1 MQPVKI
7 KQGVAGPI
15 YKLNLPMLLQ
25 KSITRL
31 PAHEEA
37 SFIRAHQQMK
47 KFPYTWLNISAHE
60 IITEYTVDLKNTEL
74 WKLRHIDFIELKK
87 AVLKEV

>member
-1 MQPVKI
+1 MLKSISQMQPVKI

-25 KSITRL
+25 KSSTRL

-37 SFIRAHQQMK
+37 FL
-47 KFPYTWLNISAHE
+47 Y
-60 IITEYTVDLKNTEL
+60 
-74 WKLRHIDFIELKK
+74 
-87 AVLKEV
+87 VLTNK